1 MSEETP
7 LFLANILK
15 KYIHALIENI
25 NPELLPKKI
34 NLIFD
39 SGAVNGLKGIGA
51 ALYLHHLE
59 KMNLLQINK
68 ISGCS
73 IGAIIAVWYRCD
85 CPDIIYSYMENLFS
99 YYKKKRNFFI
109 FEEIV
114 TKLIHHLFLD
124 DDMSRLNDKVYI
136 NYYDTKKSKQCV
148 VKKFKNRKHL
158 IHCILRSTHI
168 PFLTSKSYKY
178 QDRYIDGIS
187 PYIFN
192 NNCKNLFIR
201 LVHFTSPLKTINIK
215 REKNIYSRLMNG
227 VVEINDFF
235 INDTTTMCSYVD
247 LKMKIQLYVRQCIVL
262 FFIFIIERV
271 IWIIKNIP
279 PSLAD
284 TFLYKIITSIT
295 KTVWLHTLDV
305 MV

>member
-1 MSEETP
+1 MTKETP

-15 KYIHALIENI
+15 KYINALIENI

-73 IGAIIAVWYRCD
+73 IGAIIAVWYTCD
-85 CPDIIYSYMENLFS
+85 CPDIIYSYMDSLFS

-114 TKLIHHLFLD
+114 TKTVHQLFLN
-124 DDMSRLNDKVYI
+124 DDMSRVNDKVYI

-148 VKKFKNRKHL
+148 VKNFKNREHL
-158 IHCILRSTHI
+158 IHCILRSSHI
-168 PFLTSKSYKY
+168 PFLTSNSYKY
-178 QDRYIDGIS
+178 QDRYIDGIA
-187 PYIFN
+187 PYIFK

-201 LVHFTSPLKTINIK
+201 LIQFTSPLKVINIK
-215 REKNIYSRLMNG
+215 KEKNIYSRLMSG
-227 VVEINDFF
+227 VVETNDFF
-235 INDTTTMCSYVD
+235 INDINSICSYID
-247 LKMKIQLYVRQCIVL
+247 SEMKIQLYLRQCIAL
-262 FFIFIIERV
+262 FILFIIEKV
-271 IWIIKNIP
+271 IWIKKSIH
-279 PSLAD
+279 PSLLD
-284 TFLYKIITSIT
+284 TVYYKIIASICR
-295 KTVWLHTLDV
+295 TVWFHTLDI